1 MARNVQSKSKT
12 TGPIKR
18 KITKGI
24 AAARE
29 SYETL
34 ERRNKE
40 LAKAEAQKERALNAF
55 YDEVVDVRRGWSKL
69 VRDNSKKIV
78 RKLVRAVGHDS
89 TEHTKRNWIHLIIDL
104 STKLSPKT
112 KSKYANVLN
121 YVRKKIRNKKKTSK
135 FIAKVGGLKK
145 VESAMRK
152 SKPRKRRI

>member
-1 MARNVQSKSKT
+1 MAGNVKSRSKA
-12 TGPIKR
+12 TGSIKR
-18 KITKGI
+18 RIMKGI
-24 AAARE
+24 AATRK

-40 LAKAEAQKERALNAF
+40 LAKAEAQKEQALKAF
-55 YDEVVDVRRGWSKL
+55 YNQVVDVRRDWSKL

-78 RKLVRAVGHDS
+78 KKLVRAVGRDS
-89 TEHTKRNWIHLIIDL
+89 TEHTKRHWIHLIIDL
-104 STKLSPKT
+104 STNFSSKT

-121 YVRKKIRNKKKTSK
+121 YVRKKIPNKKKASK
-135 FIAKVGGLKK
+135 YIAKVGGLKK